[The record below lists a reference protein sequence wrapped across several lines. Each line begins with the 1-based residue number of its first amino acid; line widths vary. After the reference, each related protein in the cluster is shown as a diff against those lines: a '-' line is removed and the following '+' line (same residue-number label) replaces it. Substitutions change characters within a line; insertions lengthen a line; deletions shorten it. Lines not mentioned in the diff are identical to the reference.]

1 MIWIFLLYIDTTA
14 MMFETSYIGNL
25 SPATISRC
33 SILNFDPDTV
43 PWMNLYE
50 CWAKDAK
57 ARWIINSA
65 VYVWKSQLVIYR

>member
-1 MIWIFLLYIDTTA
+1 

-33 SILNFDPDTV
+33 SILNFAPDTV

-57 ARWIINSA
+57 TRWIINTA
-65 VYVWKSQLVIYR
+65 VYVCLTILLNLFTERKLFEIVKWK